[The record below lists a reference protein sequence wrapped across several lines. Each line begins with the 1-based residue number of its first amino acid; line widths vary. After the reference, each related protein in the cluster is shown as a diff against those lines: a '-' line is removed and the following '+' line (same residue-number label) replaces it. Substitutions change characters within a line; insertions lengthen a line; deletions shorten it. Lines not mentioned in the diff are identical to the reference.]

1 MAIDLARRQAVMAR
15 SQKLGHCICNP
26 KHPCPCP
33 PLIEHNV
40 CPCAGVWGPPAG
52 ARGYPT
58 VRPPSTMQYRASLN
72 FPPLNPTVL

>member
-1 MAIDLARRQAVMAR
+1 MPIDLKRRRAVMER

-40 CPCAGVWGPPAG
+40 CPCAGERMPVKPG
-52 ARGYPT
+52 AVALTRH
-58 VRPPSTMQYRASLN
+58 VRKRDAPRKSARLIC
-72 FPPLNPTVL
+72 